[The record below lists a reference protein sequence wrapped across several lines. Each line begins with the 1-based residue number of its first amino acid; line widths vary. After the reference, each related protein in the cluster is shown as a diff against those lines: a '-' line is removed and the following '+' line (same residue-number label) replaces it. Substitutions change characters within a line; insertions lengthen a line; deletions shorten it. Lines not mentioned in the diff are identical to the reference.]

1 MENDQLAS
9 ARSHVAE
16 RGVSVMELAGLVEK
30 LKGKVP
36 LAEIRS
42 LYACWIEHHPA
53 DPMLYAVLFNYSV
66 VLTDAGGDSSTVLDH
81 YVRSERPAGVT
92 DVLMGIRGAPSA
104 LDATRDSRRSEDDV

>member
-1 MENDQLAS
+1 MENDQLVA
-9 ARSHVAE
+9 ARCHVAE

-66 VLTDAGGDSSTVLDH
+66 VLTDAGDLIRRANVWSGCFRSTPI
-81 YVRSERPAGVT
+81 SCP
-92 DVLMGIRGAPSA
+92 P
-104 LDATRDSRRSEDDV
+104 